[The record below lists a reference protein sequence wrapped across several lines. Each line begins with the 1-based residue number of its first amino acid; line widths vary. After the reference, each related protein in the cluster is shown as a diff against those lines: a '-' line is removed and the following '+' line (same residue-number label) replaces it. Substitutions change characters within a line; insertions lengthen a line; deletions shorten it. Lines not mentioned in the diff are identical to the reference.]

1 MAISSRTNR
10 TTRKLLWTLFWGV
23 LACVYLFPYTWMVLT
38 GFRHGVDTISMP
50 PRFIF
55 EPTLAGFRHL
65 FEVTGFQK
73 YIINS
78 AVVTILSVVLVIGVS
93 APAAYALAQIS
104 KRGGALLVAILV
116 ARIIPGIAIGVPVYL
131 LATRLHQ
138 LDTYQALVIINVAV
152 NIPFAIWLMRSFFME
167 VHPTLREAAI
177 SDGCSEWQVFTK
189 IMLPLVLGGMLA
201 TSVFVFIAVWNK
213 FLFALILTTSVSPT
227 APLAMLGFRTQYGV
241 QWDAVGAAAFL
252 VSTPVIVF
260 AFIMQRYLVQGLTM
274 GSVK

>member
-1 MAISSRTNR
+1 MIAATMANR
-10 TTRKLLWTLFWGV
+10 STRKMLLTLFWCA
-23 LACVYLFPYTWMVLT
+23 LAFVYLFPYTWMVLT
-38 GFRHGVDTISMP
+38 GFRHGVDTISVP
-50 PRFIF
+50 PRIIF
-55 EPTLAGFRHL
+55 QPTLDGFRHL

-73 YIINS
+73 YLFNS
-78 AVVTILSVVLVIGVS
+78 AVVTVASVLLVIGVS
-93 APAAYALAQIS
+93 APAAYALAHLS
-104 KRGGALLVAILV
+104 KRSGVLLVAILI

-138 LDTYQALVIINVAV
+138 LDTYQALVVINVAV
-152 NIPFAIWLMRSFFME
+152 NIPFAMWLMRSFFME
-167 VHPTLREAAI
+167 VHPSLREAAI
-177 SDGCSEWQVFTK
+177 SDGCSEWQVFTT

-201 TSVFVFIAVWNK
+201 TSVFVFIGVWNE

-241 QWDAVGAAAFL
+241 QWDAVGAAALL
-252 VSTPVIVF
+252 VSTPVIIF